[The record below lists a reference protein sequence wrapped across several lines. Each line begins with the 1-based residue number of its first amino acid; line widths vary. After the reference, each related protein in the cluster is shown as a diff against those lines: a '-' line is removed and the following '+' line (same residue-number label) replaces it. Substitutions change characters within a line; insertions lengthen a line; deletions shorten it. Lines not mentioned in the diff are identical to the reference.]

1 MRLYSNKI
9 GIMVSMFGLITMIAA
24 LFTVLP
30 PDCFALQNEPVD
42 FRGIKWKTHVSEI
55 SSMKLLARDGDL
67 QFYEKSDENLK
78 IGEAPLDRIVY
89 GFYKDEFYNVFLYYS
104 SLPTFSR
111 IKEVFTQNYG
121 EPYQPNQYVDKY
133 FWYGKHVDILLTF
146 DELAK
151 NGRISYFYKPVV
163 EAMEADEQTK
173 AQRGAA
179 DL

>member
-1 MRLYSNKI
+1 MRLYPIRIS
-9 GIMVSMFGLITMIAA
+9 IMASIFLFIIAA
-24 LFTVLP
+24 LSTVLP
-30 PDCFALQNEPVD
+30 SVSLAFQNEPVD
-42 FRGIKWKTHVSEI
+42 FRGIKWKTHVAEI
-55 SSMKLLARDGDL
+55 SSMKLLAQDGDL
-67 QFYEKSDENLK
+67 QFYEKSDESLK

-89 GFYKDEFYNVFLYYS
+89 GFYKDEFYNVFLYYN

-111 IKEVFTQNYG
+111 IKEVFIQTYG

-146 DELAK
+146 DVLVK
-151 NGRISYFYKPVV
+151 NGRISYFYKPIVD
-163 EAMEADEQTK
+163 AMESDEKTK